1 MGKIVFE
8 SKYEVGDVVA
18 FEKDDRGLIGIVE
31 GYYVDN
37 DEFWYNIRLNNKYV
51 LTYSNGGD
59 VYESNILF
67 KLTDKQAE
75 LKKKY
80 GCRKIDSYESAIST

>member
-37 DEFWYNIRLNNKYV
+37 DEFWYNIRLNNRYV

-59 VYESNILF
+59 VSESSILF
-67 KLTDKQAE
+67 KLSDEQVD
-75 LKKKY
+75 LFKKY
-80 GCRKIDSYESAIST
+80 GCRKIDSYKSAIST

>member
-1 MGKIVFE
+1 MGKIVLE
-8 SKYEVGDVVA
+8 SKYEAGDVVA
-18 FEKDDRGLIGIVE
+18 FEKDNRGLIGIVE

-37 DEFWYNIRLNNKYV
+37 SEFWYNIRLNNRYV

-59 VYESNILF
+59 VGEESILF
-67 KLTDKQAE
+67 KLTGEQAD
-75 LKKKY
+75 LFKKY

>member
-1 MGKIVFE
+1 MGKIVFK

-18 FEKDDRGLIGIVE
+18 FEKNNRGFIGIVE

-37 DEFWYNIRLNNKYV
+37 SEFWYNIRLNNQYV

-59 VYESNILF
+59 VSESSILF
-67 KLTDKQAE
+67 KLTDEQTDLFKR
-75 LKKKY
+75 Y
-80 GCRKIDSYESAIST
+80 GCRKIDSCESAIST

>member
-1 MGKIVFE
+1 MGKIVFK

-18 FEKDDRGLIGIVE
+18 FEKDNRGLIGIVE

-37 DEFWYNIRLNNKYV
+37 SEFWYNIRLNNKYV

-59 VYESNILF
+59 VSESAILF
-67 KLTDKQAE
+67 KLTDEQAD
-75 LKKKY
+75 LFKKY

>member
-18 FEKDDRGLIGIVE
+18 FEKNDRGLIGIVE

-59 VYESNILF
+59 VSESAILF
-67 KLTDKQAE
+67 KLTDEQAD
-75 LKKKY
+75 LFKKY
-80 GCRKIDSYESAIST
+80 GCREIDSYKSASST

>member
-37 DEFWYNIRLNNKYV
+37 DEFWYNIRIKKKKNN
-51 LTYSNGGD
+51 TYSNGGD
-59 VYESNILF
+59 VREKSILF
-67 KLTDKQAE
+67 KLTDEQAD
-75 LKKKY
+75 LFKKY
-80 GCRKIDSYESAIST
+80 GCREINSYEFAIST

>member
-8 SKYEVGDVVA
+8 SKYDVGDVVA
-18 FEKDDRGLIGIVE
+18 FEKDDRGLIGIIE

-59 VYESNILF
+59 VSESAILF
-67 KLTDKQAE
+67 KLTDEQTD
-75 LKKKY
+75 LFKKY
-80 GCRKIDSYESAIST
+80 GYRKIDSYESAIFT

>member
-1 MGKIVFE
+1 MGKIVFK

-18 FEKDDRGLIGIVE
+18 FEKNNRWFIGIVE
-31 GYYVDN
+31 RYYVDHG
-37 DEFWYNIRLNNKYV
+37 EFWYNIRLNNRYV

-59 VYESNILF
+59 VSESSILF
-67 KLTDKQAE
+67 KLTDEQTDLFKR
-75 LKKKY
+75 Y

>member
-18 FEKDDRGLIGIVE
+18 FEKNDRGLIGIVE

-59 VYESNILF
+59 VSESAILF
-67 KLTDKQAE
+67 KLTDEQAD
-75 LKKKY
+75 LFKKY
-80 GCRKIDSYESAIST
+80 GCREIDSYKSAIST

>member
-1 MGKIVFE
+1 MGKIVFK
-8 SKYEVGDVVA
+8 SKCEVGDVVA
-18 FEKDDRGLIGIVE
+18 FEKNNRGFIGIVE

-37 DEFWYNIRLNNKYV
+37 GEFWYNIRLNNRYV

-59 VYESNILF
+59 VSESSILF
-67 KLTDKQAE
+67 KLTDEQTDLFKR
-75 LKKKY
+75 Y

>member
-31 GYYVDN
+31 GYYIDN
-37 DEFWYNIRLNNKYV
+37 GEF
-51 LTYSNGGD
+51 
-59 VYESNILF
+59 
-67 KLTDKQAE
+67 
-75 LKKKY
+75 
-80 GCRKIDSYESAIST
+80 